1 LEGTAHMKCPKCT
14 ITRLVEVGLTIAQR
28 KVTMRSCSHCDTR
41 WWDAEGES
49 IALPRVLELA
59 AVRG

>member
-1 LEGTAHMKCPKCT
+1 MNCPKCVK
-14 ITRLVEVGLTIAQR
+14 TRLVEVGLTIAQR

-41 WWDAEGES
+41 WWHAEGES

-59 AVRG
+59 SASR